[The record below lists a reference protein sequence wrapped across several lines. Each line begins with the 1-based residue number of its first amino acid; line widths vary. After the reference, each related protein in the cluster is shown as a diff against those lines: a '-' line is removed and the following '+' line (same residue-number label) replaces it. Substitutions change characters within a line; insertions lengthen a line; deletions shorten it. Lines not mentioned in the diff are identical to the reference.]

1 MRNWQVIFYVRRDN
15 SFDFPIWKQPPR
27 YPRYESVAP
36 RTTFYYGNF
45 IRGRPTLISSVFDS
59 HRNKL
64 QFDLNRERGRDRER
78 ERERERSRKDK
89 KEGRE
94 KRRDARKK
102 ARTHVNIAD
111 FPGSV
116 GRRRACKSTS
126 SRNATDYEIRLN
138 FVGKIPTCRN
148 DLCSNVVYLGR
159 AD

>member
-78 ERERERSRKDK
+78 EREREREKEAEKIRK
-89 KEGRE
+89 KEGKNEGMQERRQGHMSTLQTFRDQWDDDERANRHPRE
-94 KRRDARKK
+94 
-102 ARTHVNIAD
+102 TQLTT
-111 FPGSV
+111 
-116 GRRRACKSTS
+116 KS
-126 SRNATDYEIRLN
+126 
-138 FVGKIPTCRN
+138 G
-148 DLCSNVVYLGR
+148 
-159 AD
+159 